1 MPLVLLAMLLTIGTR
16 SKTQWRENLEKP
28 QSTRSIDE
36 RFSSVSSSELP
47 FIDGYSG
54 EWGRHGLTLKPGAEG
69 YVRMRLDNVGG
80 TEVLVRMW
88 AYDYGACRVRWW
100 NAGEDPASARVL
112 SQSGSIVGR
121 GFRLHGRSDVS
132 AIILEVSGKNCT
144 SSRQVL
150 FDRISVSSSV
160 CRPVNGW
167 ITGCWIW
174 GAVCV
179 VCWWAGAKK
188 QWWAPP
194 GGIVLWTTGL
204 AVVLIGVTLRLNL
217 LSFLNGVPLDP
228 DVRAYQKYAAHLRWL
243 SADNGFYSAS
253 FGEREPLWIAVLQ
266 LWQLWVG
273 NGDLAVRL
281 LTILLSSA
289 VIALTGVFLWHWLRD
304 GFWVVAGMLMVSLNP
319 SLIEESCRAL
329 RSEMMTI
336 GFITFLMV
344 SLPIENRRFH
354 PVIAGTMVA
363 LWALLRGPALG
374 IAFGLWGVLWLMT
387 VISRRYNVR
396 PWIPKGYNLLNVLLA
411 VFISLSLFVPHLYG
425 FHKRYGDWKWPS
437 YGYARWNANMEFQD
451 RLGTPGFPTREEFEK
466 NPYAGPRISYSQYI
480 FGMHTPGQIVR
491 YQLMGWIELLG
502 YQSLSLSPHSLPLAV
517 QLSCGN
523 LVGSAC
529 LLGPYLVFTICL
541 GCIAFVAC
549 LKLLWDKKLWW
560 APVMLLWGTSY
571 AAFLYHARLVEPI
584 RHTVHVY
591 PLLVLVT
598 IWGMRWLYN
607 SKRPS
612 RVRNYVWNCWFRK
625 PR

>member
-16 SKTQWRENLEKP
+16 SKTQWRENLEKL
-28 QSTRSIDE
+28 QSTRGIDE

-47 FIDGYSG
+47 FIEGYSG

-69 YVRMRLDNVGG
+69 YVRMRLGNLPG

-144 SSRQVL
+144 SRRQIL

-160 CRPVNGW
+160 YRPINGW

-179 VCWWAGAKK
+179 VFWWAGAKK

-194 GGIVLWTTGL
+194 GGIVLWTAGL

-228 DVRAYQKYAAHLRWL
+228 DVRAYQNYAAHLQWL

-304 GFWVVAGMLMVSLNP
+304 AFWVVAGMLMASLNP
-319 SLIEESCRAL
+319 SLIQESCRAL

-336 GFITFLMV
+336 GFIAFLMV

-354 PVIAGTMVA
+354 PLIAGTMVG
-363 LWALLRGPALG
+363 LWALLRGAALG
-374 IAFGLWGVLWLMT
+374 IAFGLWAVLWLMT

-425 FHKRYGDWKWPS
+425 FHERYGDWRWPS

-466 NPYAGPRISYSQYI
+466 TPYAGPRISYSQYM
-480 FGMHTPGQIVR
+480 FGMHTPSQIVR

-502 YQSLSLSPHSLPLAV
+502 YQSLSLSPHSRPLAL
-517 QLSCGN
+517 QLSPGN
-523 LVGSAC
+523 IVGSAC
-529 LLGPYLVFTICL
+529 LLGPSLVFAICL
-541 GCIAFVAC
+541 GCIAFAAC

-598 IWGMRWLYN
+598 IWGMRWRYN
-607 SKRPS
+607 SERLS